1 MKLVK
6 IWCYGWISRK
16 EGGTT
21 PEGLRFGYWFLGSR
35 EKSAGLTLDDCAR
48 NGLVEAVVWFY
59 ELFSMVKTNNL
70 AFTNWTIANDG
81 VCLHD
86 VSLLE
91 VLFLESIFRSL
102 RVVLRF
108 ED

>member
-1 MKLVK
+1 
-6 IWCYGWISRK
+6 
-16 EGGTT
+16 
-21 PEGLRFGYWFLGSR
+21 
-35 EKSAGLTLDDCAR
+35 
-48 NGLVEAVVWFY
+48 
-59 ELFSMVKTNNL
+59 MVKTNNL

-102 RVVLRF
+102 GVVLRF